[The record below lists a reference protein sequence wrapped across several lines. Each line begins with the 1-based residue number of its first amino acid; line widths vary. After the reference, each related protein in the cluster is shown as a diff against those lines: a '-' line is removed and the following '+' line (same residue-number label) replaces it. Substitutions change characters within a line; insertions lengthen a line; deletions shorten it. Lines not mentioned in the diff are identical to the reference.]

1 MNKNE
6 KHNDILDAAT
16 PFRAGQPRLS
26 EVLERS
32 SQYRPK
38 ATAHVDKNSGITN
51 GTVRIGDS

>member
-16 PFRAGQPRLS
+16 PFRAGQPRLP

-32 SQYRPK
+32 SQHQPK

-51 GTVRIGDS
+51 GTV